1 MKISI
6 KDTSI
11 NGVKIINYNNFKD
24 KRGTIW
30 TTYLKDYFDKHN
42 LYNFKHDKFSVSN
55 KDVIRGIHY
64 DSHTAKL
71 VTAVY
76 GSIQQVVVDMRV
88 DSPTY
93 KQYLS
98 FDINKNNRYSILIPP
113 MVGNGFRVKSE
124 SAVYHYKLAYLG
136 KYFDYSDQFTY
147 PWNDKNLN
155 IDWPSDKPIISS
167 RDNITQ

>member
-11 NGVKIINYNNFKD
+11 KGVKIINYNNFKD

-64 DSHTAKL
+64 DSYTAKL

-98 FDINKNNRYSILIPP
+98 FDINENNRYSILIPP
-113 MVGNGFRVKSE
+113 MVGNGFRVKSK
-124 SAVYHYKLAYLG
+124 SAVYHYKLSYDG
-136 KYFDYSDQFTY
+136 KYQDDTNQYTLKWDDPSVGIKWNCNYPNLSD
-147 PWNDKNLN
+147 
-155 IDWPSDKPIISS
+155 
-167 RDNITQ
+167 RDS